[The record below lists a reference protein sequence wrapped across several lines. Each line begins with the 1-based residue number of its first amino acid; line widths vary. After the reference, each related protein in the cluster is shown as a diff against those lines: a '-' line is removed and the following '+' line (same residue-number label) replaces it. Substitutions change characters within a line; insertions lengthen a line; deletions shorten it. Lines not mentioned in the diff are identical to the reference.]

1 MDSIDY
7 YNRYAVPYYEKT
19 VELSMEEQ
27 LQRFLEYLP
36 ENADVLD
43 LGCGSGR
50 DTVFLEEEGCVVTAM
65 DGSEQMCKLASIHT
79 GREVLH
85 LKVEDMEFDD
95 VFHGIWACAV
105 LGHFP
110 PEEIQGVMKKILRA
124 LKEDGILYF
133 SVRKGDR
140 NGRFNG
146 RYFYDY
152 DREALN
158 HLLDSL
164 SGIKVLDI
172 WKTSDLREGQSS
184 RWYNVLIR
192 KASEEEEEW

>member
-7 YNRYAVPYYEKT
+7 YDRYAVPYYEET
-19 VELSMEEQ
+19 VDFSMEEQ
-27 LQRFLEYLP
+27 LKRFVELLP
-36 ENADVLD
+36 ESADVLD

-65 DGSEQMCKLASIHT
+65 DGSEKMCELASIHA
-79 GREVLH
+79 GKEVLH

-105 LGHFP
+105 LGHFTP
-110 PEEIQGVMKKILRA
+110 DEVKGVMDKILKA
-124 LKEDGILYF
+124 LKDDGILYF
-133 SVRKGDR
+133 SVKKGER
-140 NGRFNG
+140 NGKYNG

-158 HLLDSL
+158 NLLDAFPN
-164 SGIKVLDI
+164 IKVLDI
-172 WKTSDLREGQSS
+172 WKTNDVRADKSD
-184 RWYNVLIR
+184 RWFNVLLR
-192 KASEEEEEW
+192 KERQE

>member
-7 YNRYAVPYYEKT
+7 YDRYAVPYYEET
-19 VELSMEEQ
+19 VDFSMEEQ
-27 LQRFLEYLP
+27 LERFIELLP
-36 ENADVLD
+36 ESADVLD

-65 DGSEQMCKLASIHT
+65 DGSEKMCELAGIHT
-79 GREVLH
+79 GKEVLH

-105 LGHFP
+105 LGHFTP
-110 PEEIQGVMKKILRA
+110 DEVKGVMDKILKA
-124 LKEDGILYF
+124 LKDDGILYF
-133 SVRKGDR
+133 SVKKGER
-140 NGRFNG
+140 NGKYNG

-158 HLLDSL
+158 NLLDAFPN
-164 SGIKVLDI
+164 IKVLDI
-172 WKTSDLREGQSS
+172 WKTNDVRADKSD
-184 RWYNVLIR
+184 RWFNVLLR
-192 KASEEEEEW
+192 KERQE

>member
-7 YNRYAVPYYEKT
+7 YDRYAVPYYEET
-19 VELSMEEQ
+19 VDLSMEEQ
-27 LQRFLEYLP
+27 LKRFVELLP
-36 ENADVLD
+36 ESADVLD

-65 DGSEQMCKLASIHT
+65 DGSEKMCNLASIHT
-79 GREVLH
+79 GKEVLH
-85 LKVEDMEFDD
+85 LRAEEMEFKE

-110 PEEIQGVMKKILRA
+110 PQEVKQVMSRILAA

-133 SVRKGDR
+133 SVQRGDR
-140 NGRFNG
+140 NGRYNG

-152 DREALN
+152 NKESLN
-158 HLLDSL
+158 NLLDCFPD
-164 SGIKVLDI
+164 IKVLDI
-172 WKTSDLREGQSS
+172 WKTSDVRED
-184 RWYNVLIR
+184 RTNKWFNVLVKKR
-192 KASEEEEEW
+192 RDD